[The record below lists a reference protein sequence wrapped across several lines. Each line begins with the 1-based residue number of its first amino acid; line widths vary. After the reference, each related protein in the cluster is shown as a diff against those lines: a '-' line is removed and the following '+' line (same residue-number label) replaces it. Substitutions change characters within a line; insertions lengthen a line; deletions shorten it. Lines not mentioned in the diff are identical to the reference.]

1 MMKFCLAGLE
11 EEVGRPGNA
20 HPIALILASR
30 VKIGFDERSTFSR
43 KVVG

>member
-30 VKIGFDERSTFSR
+30 VKIGFERSTFSR